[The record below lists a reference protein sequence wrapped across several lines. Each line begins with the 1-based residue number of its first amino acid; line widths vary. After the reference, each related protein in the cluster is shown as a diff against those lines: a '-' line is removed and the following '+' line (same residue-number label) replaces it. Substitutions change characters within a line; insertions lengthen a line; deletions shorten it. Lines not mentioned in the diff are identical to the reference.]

1 LEFDGDVEDV
11 FARTFVVD
19 YEEYGT
25 VKTTELKPGGDSIPV
40 TESNREEYVDLY
52 VKWLLVDSIEAQFS
66 AFSEGFHEVKPL
78 ILHHP
83 HDKHSTLH
91 HPSWIASDFSTRVFT
106 LHHPSWIASDFSTRV
121 FTLHHPSWIASDFST
136 RVFTLHHPS

>member
-25 VKTTELKPGGDSIPV
+25 VKTTELVPGGDSIPV
-40 TESNREEYVDLY
+40 TKSNREEYVDLY

-66 AFSEGFHEVKPL
+66 AFSEGFHEVKPPKPL
-78 ILHHP
+78 NLNPSDGLHEVKPCTLHHP
-83 HDKHSTLH
+83 HDKHSISRSLMGATGL
-91 HPSWIASDFSTRVFT
+91 FSPEPLKIMCENHVRPRH
-106 LHHPSWIASDFSTRV
+106 LNY
-121 FTLHHPSWIASDFST
+121 
-136 RVFTLHHPS
+136 

>member
-1 LEFDGDVEDV
+1 MEFDGDVEDV

-78 ILHHP
+78 ILHRP
-83 HDKHSTLH
+83 DDKRSTLH
-91 HPSWIASDFSTRVFT
+91 HPSWIKHRLFVCLFVT
-106 LHHPSWIASDFSTRV
+106 LRRPS
-121 FTLHHPSWIASDFST
+121 
-136 RVFTLHHPS
+136 